1 LLVDSPKTH
10 TIIAK
15 GDSAATN
22 HYITEQDSLCLKNIK
37 PNNSINVTLPNSVA
51 ISSNKQGEL
60 PLSNQ
65 LSTKGKTAIVLPDLT
80 SSSLVSLGQLCDDGC
95 EINLDKHKLS
105 VYKDED
111 LIIEGARNKTDGL

>member
-1 LLVDSPKTH
+1 MLVDSPKTH

-60 PLSNQ
+60 PLSDQ
-65 LSTKGKTAIVLPDLT
+65 LSTKGKTAINPLI
-80 SSSLVSLGQLCDDGC
+80 DDN
-95 EINLDKHKLS
+95 IFNLYLSQANHQHKANVILRKKRS
-105 VYKDED
+105 K
-111 LIIEGARNKTDGL
+111 IELA